1 MHYNFHVLVSEIRGF
16 NKYQIAINQIIVPDV
31 AAYCLLI
38 TDDNQDTAIINIVD
52 RPTWGIWQ
60 H

>member
-52 RPTWGIWQ
+52 RPT
-60 H
+60 